1 MLSVTSTYSKVPL
14 EGFGPSVGVVPADL
28 TVVVDVQT
36 VEFIQPVRDRL
47 HGEKQ
52 ERHMLKKQ
60 AARRAFQI
68 HKWHLVFSCAMF
80 V

>member
-1 MLSVTSTYSKVPL
+1 MTVQIVMLSVTSTYGKVPL

-47 HGEKQ
+47 HGGKQ
-52 ERHMLKKQ
+52 EEEHDVKETSSTSR
-60 AARRAFQI
+60 
-68 HKWHLVFSCAMF
+68 
-80 V
+80 